1 MSFKLGTFDTDNVD
15 GFKAILDAWPVLPVD
30 MQMDELPAGD
40 GSLYYRSRMT
50 ETEWVFNLE
59 LTGTDI
65 DDVFAKAD
73 VISRALNPK
82 LNGAQDFTPNALDGW
97 VWQGVLSE
105 IIEWERDKVVWFS
118 DQGICRMSGQAT
130 ITTPNPYGYS
140 TGAPVTL
147 PAPGT
152 LALAGAGTTSFH
164 PIIEFRGV
172 LNSVQRFVAG
182 PVQVAGPLTASQ
194 TLVLDFNAMDFY
206 IKTTATGAKVRN
218 VADRFTSF
226 AKLEGNTSLNVPVS
240 VTAGT
245 FTQAVGRV
253 PSRRI

>member
-1 MSFKLGTFDTDNVD
+1 MSFKLGTFDTDSVD
-15 GFKAILDAWPVLPVD
+15 GFKAILEAWPVLPVEL
-30 MQMDELPAGD
+30 QMDELPAGD
-40 GSLYYRSRMT
+40 GSLYYRTRMT

-73 VISRALNPK
+73 AISRALNPK
-82 LNGAQDFTPNALDGW
+82 LHGAQDFTPNALEGW
-97 VWQGVLSE
+97 TWQGVLSDVV
-105 IIEWERDKVVWFS
+105 EWERDKIIWFS
-118 DQGICRMSGQAT
+118 DQGVCRMAGQAT
-130 ITTPNPYGYS
+130 VTTPNPYGYAL
-140 TGAPVTL
+140 GAPESTT
-147 PAPGT
+147 APGT
-152 LALAGAGTTSFH
+152 LALAGTGTASFH

-172 LNSVQRFVAG
+172 LNTVQEFVAG
-182 PVQVAGPLTASQ
+182 PVQVKGPLTAAQ

-206 IKTTATGAKVRN
+206 IKVTATGAKVRN

-226 AKLEGNTSLNVPVS
+226 TKLEGIDTLDVPVS

-245 FTQAVGRV
+245 FTQATGRV